1 MYPQTIAVVGGGI
14 AGLSA
19 AWLLSKRHDVTLF
32 EASDYIGG
40 HTNTIDIETSDGTI
54 AVDTGFIVYNPP
66 NYPNLSALFDRLG
79 VPTKPSSMTFAFSAD
94 GGRYEYSGTWL
105 TGLIG
110 QPNNL
115 VSLSHWRML
124 SEISRFFRHAE
135 QHAHGLAD
143 NVTLADYLQRF
154 GYSKGF
160 VDNHLLPMAAA
171 IWSAR
176 AADMTDYPA
185 KAFIRF
191 FANHGLLRAVGRPFW
206 RTVDSGAREYVR
218 RIIADGHFRTVQSAP
233 VKSIRR
239 GSKGAEILAG
249 NHESRTFDHVVIACH
264 ADQALDM
271 LEQPTPDEQELLG
284 AFEYSENLAVV
295 HSDNGQMP
303 KRKRLWSS
311 WNYIHRSNGGE
322 KPAVTYWMNSL
333 QSLPCRQNIFVS
345 LNPDREVSGEIA
357 RFVYTHPLFDPKAL
371 AAQRRLWD
379 LQGEQR
385 TWFCGSYF
393 GAGFHEDALQSGL
406 AVAEQLGGV
415 RRPWSVADENARIHM
430 SGQAEAMS
438 VAAE

>member
-1 MYPQTIAVVGGGI
+1 MHPQNIAVVGSGI

-19 AWLLSKRHDVTLF
+19 AWLLSKSHTVTLF
-32 EASDYIGG
+32 ESSDYLGG
-40 HTNTIDIETSDGTI
+40 HTNTIDVETRDGTI

-66 NYPNLSALFDRLG
+66 NYPNLSALFDHLG
-79 VPTKPSSMTFAFSAD
+79 VRTKPSSMTFAFSAD

-105 TGLIG
+105 TGVIG
-110 QPNNL
+110 QATNL
-115 VSLSHWRML
+115 VNLSHWRML
-124 SEISRFFRHAE
+124 SEINRFFRNAEGHAE
-135 QHAHGLAD
+135 SLAD
-143 NVTLADYLQRF
+143 GVTLADYLDQF

-191 FANHGLLRAVGRPFW
+191 FANHGLLRAVGRPYW
-206 RTVDSGAREYVR
+206 RTVDNGAREYVR
-218 RIIADGHFRTVQSAP
+218 QIVADGDFGVIHSAP
-233 VKSIRR
+233 VQHIRR
-239 GSKGAEILAG
+239 SRTGVEIMTLQG
-249 NHESRTFDHVVIACH
+249 ESRTFDHVVLACH
-264 ADQALDM
+264 ADQALNM
-271 LEQPTPDEQELLG
+271 LEQPTADEEALLG
-284 AFEYSENLAVV
+284 AFEYSENLAIV
-295 HSDNGQMP
+295 HGDSSQMP
-303 KRKRLWSS
+303 KRRRLWSS
-311 WNYIHRSNGGE
+311 WNYINRPNGGE

-333 QSLPCRQNIFVS
+333 QSLPCRQVIFVS
-345 LNPDREVSGEIA
+345 LNPDRDVSGEIA
-357 RFVYTHPLFDPKAL
+357 RFTYTHPLFDPNAL

-406 AVAEQLGGV
+406 AVAEQLGGL
-415 RRPWSVADENARIHM
+415 RRPWQVAEENARIHM
-430 SGQAEAMS
+430 NGHAEAMR